1 MREHE
6 AIHFN
11 DKMQQKVSSRVESQR
26 FNPNPYTDYWN
37 RTETDVVRPT
47 LGIDKTWKTTTTTRS
62 VYTRGQGSTGEN
74 NQGKGPTTGHKW
86 KSWDKKVQK
95 ADKRQE
101 VNYREHK
108 GTQDYHDETLH
119 AKATDFDNIFDLKNM
134 HKKTCNP
141 FLTQSLNGRNSQ
153 LSGCPNTS
161 VKTP

>member
-1 MREHE
+1 M
-6 AIHFN
+6 
-11 DKMQQKVSSRVESQR
+11 
-26 FNPNPYTDYWN
+26 
-37 RTETDVVRPT
+37 
-47 LGIDKTWKTTTTTRS
+47 
-62 VYTRGQGSTGEN
+62 EN
-74 NQGKGPTTGHKW
+74 NHNNKVCLHKRAGEYRWEQSRKGPTTGRKW

-95 ADKRQE
+95 ADKQQE

-119 AKATDFDNIFDLKNM
+119 AKATDFDDIFDLKKM

-141 FLTQSLNGRNSQ
+141 FLIQRLNGRNSQ